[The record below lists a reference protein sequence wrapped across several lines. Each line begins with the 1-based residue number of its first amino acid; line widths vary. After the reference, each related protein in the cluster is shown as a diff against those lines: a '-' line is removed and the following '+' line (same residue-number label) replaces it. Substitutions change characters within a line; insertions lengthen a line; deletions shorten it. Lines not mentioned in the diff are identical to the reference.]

1 MNWLDIALIVILV
14 LGLLWGMKT
23 GLIGAIFTAVGILVG
38 WVLAGQMAGDIG
50 GLFESSLNSDT
61 LVTVVSYAII
71 IIASVVIIGFI
82 GKIAKPILT
91 TATLGM
97 SGMVDKLGGLAL
109 GLVIALAIAGVFI
122 TGMARFAYNF
132 TIQTPGVEA
141 VAPGITGTAI
151 GGQAA
156 AATGALTDA
165 LGDVSLPI
173 VDDKK
178 QTVEDSLTEST
189 IVPIFMDIQGALPAD
204 ALGFIPADFAVAL
217 DILQAEINALEA
229 E

>member
-38 WVLAGQMAGDIG
+38 WVLAGQVADDIG

-109 GLVIALAIAGVFI
+109 GLVIGLAIAGVFI

-156 AATGALTDA
+156 A

-178 QTVEDSLTEST
+178 QAVEDSLTEST

-204 ALGFIPADFAVAL
+204 ALGFIPADFALAL

>member
-1 MNWLDIALIVILV
+1 MNWLDIALIIILV

-38 WVLAGQMAGDIG
+38 WVLAGQMADDIG
-50 GLFESSLNSDT
+50 GLFESSLSSDT

-109 GLVIALAIAGVFI
+109 GLVIGLAIAGVCI

-132 TIQTPGVEA
+132 TIQTPGLEA

-156 AATGALTDA
+156 A

-178 QTVEDSLTEST
+178 QAVEDSLTEST

-204 ALGFIPADFAVAL
+204 ALGFIPADFALAL

>member
-1 MNWLDIALIVILV
+1 MNWLDIALIVTLV
-14 LGLLWGMKT
+14 LGLLWGMKA
-23 GLIGAIFTAVGILVG
+23 GLIGATFTAVGILVG
-38 WVLAGQMAGDIG
+38 WVLAGQVAGDIG

-204 ALGFIPADFAVAL
+204 ALGFIPTDFAVAL

>member
-14 LGLLWGMKT
+14 LVLLWGMKT
-23 GLIGAIFTAVGILVG
+23 GLIGAIFTTIGILVG
-38 WVLAGQMAGDIG
+38 WVLAGQMADDIG
-50 GLFESSLNSDT
+50 GLFESSLSSDT

-91 TATLGM
+91 PATLGM

-109 GLVIALAIAGVFI
+109 GLVIGLAIAGVFI

-165 LGDVSLPI
+165 IGDVSLPI

-189 IVPIFMDIQGALPAD
+189 IVPIFTDIQGALPAD
-204 ALGFIPADFAVAL
+204 ALGFIPADFALAL
-217 DILQAEINALEA
+217 DILQTEINALEA

>member
-1 MNWLDIALIVILV
+1 MNWLDIALIVTLV
-14 LGLLWGMKT
+14 LGLLWGMKA
-23 GLIGAIFTAVGILVG
+23 GLIGATFTAVGILVG
-38 WVLAGQMAGDIG
+38 WVLAGQVAGDIG

-173 VDDKK
+173 VADKK
-178 QTVEDSLTEST
+178 QAVEDSLTEST

>member
-1 MNWLDIALIVILV
+1 MTTQPFDGNPPV
-14 LGLLWGMKT
+14 LGAAGRLYQTIYGTAQGM
-23 GLIGAIFTAVGILVG
+23 I
-38 WVLAGQMAGDIG
+38 
-50 GLFESSLNSDT
+50 SHSL
-61 LVTVVSYAII
+61 
-71 IIASVVIIGFI
+71 
-82 GKIAKPILT
+82 
-91 TATLGM
+91 
-97 SGMVDKLGGLAL
+97 LAL
-109 GLVIALAIAGVFI
+109 FARLAIAGVFI

-189 IVPIFMDIQGALPAD
+189 IVPIFTDIQGALPAD
-204 ALGFIPADFAVAL
+204 ALGFIPADFALAL

>member
-38 WVLAGQMAGDIG
+38 WVLAGQVADDIG

-109 GLVIALAIAGVFI
+109 GLVIGLAIAGVCI

-132 TIQTPGVEA
+132 TIQTPGLEA

-156 AATGALTDA
+156 A

-178 QTVEDSLTEST
+178 QAVEDSLTEST

-204 ALGFIPADFAVAL
+204 ALGFIPADFALAL

>member
-23 GLIGAIFTAVGILVG
+23 GLIGAIFTAVGILAG
-38 WVLAGQMAGDIG
+38 WVLAGQMADEIG
-50 GLFESSLNSDT
+50 GLFESSLSSDT
-61 LVTVVSYAII
+61 LVTVVSYMII

-82 GKIAKPILT
+82 GKLAKPILT

-109 GLVIALAIAGVFI
+109 GLVIGLAIAGVCI

-132 TIQTPGVEA
+132 TIHTPGLEA

-156 AATGALTDA
+156 A

-178 QTVEDSLTEST
+178 QAVEDSLTEST

-204 ALGFIPADFAVAL
+204 ALGFIPADFGLAL

>member
-1 MNWLDIALIVILV
+1 
-14 LGLLWGMKT
+14 
-23 GLIGAIFTAVGILVG
+23 
-38 WVLAGQMAGDIG
+38 MAGDIG

-173 VDDKK
+173 VADKK
-178 QTVEDSLTEST
+178 QAVEDSLTEST

>member
-38 WVLAGQMAGDIG
+38 WVLAGQVADDIG
-50 GLFESSLNSDT
+50 
-61 LVTVVSYAII
+61 
-71 IIASVVIIGFI
+71 GFI

-109 GLVIALAIAGVFI
+109 GLVIGLAIAGVFI

-173 VDDKK
+173 VADKK
-178 QTVEDSLTEST
+178 QAVEDSLTEST

>member
-1 MNWLDIALIVILV
+1 MNWLDIALIVTLV
-14 LGLLWGMKT
+14 LGLLWGMKA
-23 GLIGAIFTAVGILVG
+23 GLIGATFTAVGILVG

>member
-1 MNWLDIALIVILV
+1 MNWLDIALIIILV

-38 WVLAGQMAGDIG
+38 WVLAGQMADDIG
-50 GLFESSLNSDT
+50 GLFESSLSSDT

-82 GKIAKPILT
+82 GKLAKPILT

-109 GLVIALAIAGVFI
+109 GLVIGLAIAGVFI

-156 AATGALTDA
+156 A

-178 QTVEDSLTEST
+178 QAVEDSLTEST
-189 IVPIFMDIQGALPAD
+189 IVPIFTDIQGALPAD
-204 ALGFIPADFAVAL
+204 ALGFIPADFALAL

>member
-1 MNWLDIALIVILV
+1 MNWLDIALIIILV
-14 LGLLWGMKT
+14 LGLLWGIKT
-23 GLIGAIFTAVGILVG
+23 GLIGAIFTTIGILVG
-38 WVLAGQMAGDIG
+38 WVLAGQMADDIG
-50 GLFESSLNSDT
+50 GLFESSLSSDT

-109 GLVIALAIAGVFI
+109 GLVIGLAIAGVFI

-165 LGDVSLPI
+165 IGDVSLPI

-204 ALGFIPADFAVAL
+204 ALGFIPADFALAL

>member
-1 MNWLDIALIVILV
+1 MNWLDIALIVTLV
-14 LGLLWGMKT
+14 LGLLWGMKA
-23 GLIGAIFTAVGILVG
+23 GLIGATFTAVGILVG

-109 GLVIALAIAGVFI
+109 GLVIGLAIAGVFI

-156 AATGALTDA
+156 AATGSLTDA
-165 LGDVSLPI
+165 IGDVSLPI

-204 ALGFIPADFAVAL
+204 ALGFIPADFALAL

>member
-23 GLIGAIFTAVGILVG
+23 GLIGAIFTTVGILVG
-38 WVLAGQMAGDIG
+38 WVLAGRMADDIG
-50 GLFESSLNSDT
+50 GLFESSLSSDT

-109 GLVIALAIAGVFI
+109 GLVIGLAIAGVCI

-132 TIQTPGVEA
+132 TIQTPGLEA

-178 QTVEDSLTEST
+178 QAVEDSLTEST

-204 ALGFIPADFAVAL
+204 ALGFIPADFGLAL
-217 DILQAEINALEA
+217 DILQAEINALKA

>member
-1 MNWLDIALIVILV
+1 MNWLDIALIVTLV
-14 LGLLWGMKT
+14 LGLLWGMKA
-23 GLIGAIFTAVGILVG
+23 GLIGATFTAVGILVG

-173 VDDKK
+173 VADKK
-178 QTVEDSLTEST
+178 QAVEDSLTEST

>member
-23 GLIGAIFTAVGILVG
+23 GLIGAIFTTVGILGG
-38 WVLAGQMAGDIG
+38 WVLAGQMADDIG
-50 GLFESSLNSDT
+50 GLFESSLSSDT
-61 LVTVVSYAII
+61 LVTVVSYVII

-109 GLVIALAIAGVFI
+109 GLVIGLAIAGVFI

-165 LGDVSLPI
+165 IGDVSLPI

-204 ALGFIPADFAVAL
+204 ALGFIPADFALAL
-217 DILQAEINALEA
+217 EILQAEINALEA

>member
-1 MNWLDIALIVILV
+1 MNWLDIALIIILV

-38 WVLAGQMAGDIG
+38 WVLAGQVADDIG

-109 GLVIALAIAGVFI
+109 GLVIGLAIAGVCI
-122 TGMARFAYNF
+122 TGIARFAYNF
-132 TIQTPGVEA
+132 TIQTPGLEA

-156 AATGALTDA
+156 A

-178 QTVEDSLTEST
+178 QAVEDSLTEST

-204 ALGFIPADFAVAL
+204 ALGFIPADFALAL

>member
-1 MNWLDIALIVILV
+1 MNWLDIALIVTLV
-14 LGLLWGMKT
+14 LGLLWGIKA
-23 GLIGAIFTAVGILVG
+23 GLIGATFTAVGILVG
-38 WVLAGQMAGDIG
+38 WVLAGQVAGDIG

-173 VDDKK
+173 VADKK
-178 QTVEDSLTEST
+178 QAVEDSLTEST

-204 ALGFIPADFAVAL
+204 ALGFIPADFALAL